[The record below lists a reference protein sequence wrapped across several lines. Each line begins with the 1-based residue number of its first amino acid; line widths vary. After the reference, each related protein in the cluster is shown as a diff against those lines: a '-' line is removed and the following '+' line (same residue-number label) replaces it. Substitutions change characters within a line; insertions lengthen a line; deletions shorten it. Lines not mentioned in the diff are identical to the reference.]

1 MNKIVDECRMT
12 SFEKTWAQREVK
24 SMTEKI
30 RDTVKPQ
37 GALKPRIQ
45 TAVNKLQVQTSKMD
59 VMLTKLHQRDQ
70 QLFDRIVTAMQSHD
84 TQASRVLSSELAE
97 VRKVSRV
104 LGNARNSLE
113 QVQLRLTTIHD
124 LGDAMIAIGPAM
136 STMKELKPTM
146 SKFMPEADSELNTMT
161 ETLNGLMVDSLSGDS
176 FEMQDN
182 AMNEETNSILQEAT
196 AVAEQQTDDRF
207 PSIPTTT
214 PTGLPSQT
222 QSNTQSNPMDFLE

>member
-1 MNKIVDECRMT
+1 MT
-12 SFEKTWAQREVK
+12 SFQKSWAQKEVK
-24 SMTEKI
+24 SMTERI

-59 VMLTKLHQRDQ
+59 IMLTKLRERDQ
-70 QLFDRIVTAMQSHD
+70 QLFDRIVTATQSHD
-84 TQASRVLSSELAE
+84 TQTSRVLSSELAE

-104 LGNARNSLE
+104 LGGARNSLE

-136 STMKELKPTM
+136 STMRDLKPTM
-146 SKFMPEADSELNTMT
+146 SKFMPEADSELNSMT

-176 FEMQDN
+176 FEMQDST
-182 AMNEETNSILQEAT
+182 MNEETNAILQEAS
-196 AVAEQQTDDRF
+196 AVAEQQTDERF

-214 PTGLPSQT
+214 TPTGIPTQT

>member
-1 MNKIVDECRMT
+1 MT
-12 SFEKTWAQREVK
+12 SFEKSWAHKEVK

-45 TAVNKLQVQTSKMD
+45 TAVNKLQAQTSKMD
-59 VMLTKLHQRDQ
+59 VMLTNLHQRDQ

-104 LGNARNSLE
+104 LGNTRNSIE

-124 LGDAMIAIGPAM
+124 LGDAMVAIGPAM
-136 STMKELKPTM
+136 STMKSLKPTM
-146 SKFMPEADSELNTMT
+146 SKFMPEADSELNSMT

-176 FEMQDN
+176 FEMQDSV
-182 AMNEETNSILQEAT
+182 MNEETNAILQEAE
-196 AVAEQQTDDRF
+196 AVAEQQTGESF
-207 PSIPTTT
+207 PSIPTTTPTTT

-222 QSNTQSNPMDFLE
+222 QSNPMDFLE

>member
-1 MNKIVDECRMT
+1 MT
-12 SFEKTWAQREVK
+12 SFEKSWAHREVK

-59 VMLTKLHQRDQ
+59 AMLTNLHQRDQ
-70 QLFDRIVTAMQSHD
+70 QIFDRIVTAMQNHD

-104 LGNARNSLE
+104 LGNTRNSIE

-124 LGDAMIAIGPAM
+124 LGDAMVAIGPAM
-136 STMKELKPTM
+136 STMKSLKPTM
-146 SKFMPEADSELNTMT
+146 SKFMPEADSELNSMT
-161 ETLNGLMVDSLSGDS
+161 ETLNGLMTDSLSGDS
-176 FEMQDN
+176 FEVQDS
-182 AMNEETNSILQEAT
+182 AMNEETNAILQEAE
-196 AVAEQQTDDRF
+196 AVAEQQTDEQF

-214 PTGLPSQT
+214 PSTTPTELPSKT
-222 QSNTQSNPMDFLE
+222 PSNPMDFLE

>member
-1 MNKIVDECRMT
+1 MT
-12 SFEKTWAQREVK
+12 SFEKSWAQREVK
-24 SMTEKI
+24 SMTERI

-45 TAVNKLQVQTSKMD
+45 TAVNKLQGQTSKMD
-59 VMLTKLHQRDQ
+59 VMLTKLHERDQ
-70 QLFDRIVTAMQSHD
+70 QLFDRIVTATQNHD
-84 TQASRVLSSELAE
+84 TSTSRVLSSELAE

-104 LGNARNSLE
+104 LGSARNSLE

-146 SKFMPEADSELNTMT
+146 SKFMPEADTELNSMT
-161 ETLNGLMVDSLSGDS
+161 ETLNGLMVDSLPGDS
-176 FEMQDN
+176 FEMESGN
-182 AMNEETNSILQEAT
+182 AMNEETNAILQEAE
-196 AVAEQQTDDRF
+196 AVATQQTDEQF

>member
-1 MNKIVDECRMT
+1 MT
-12 SFEKTWAQREVK
+12 SFEKTWAQKEVK

-30 RDTVKPQ
+30 RDTIKPQ

-45 TAVNKLQVQTSKMD
+45 TAVNKLQAQTSKMD
-59 VMLTKLHQRDQ
+59 VMLTNLHQRDQ

-104 LGNARNSLE
+104 LGNTRNSIE

-124 LGDAMIAIGPAM
+124 LGDAMVAIGPAM
-136 STMKELKPTM
+136 STMKGLKPTM

-176 FEMQDN
+176 FEMQDS
-182 AMNEETNSILQEAT
+182 AMTEETNSILQEAE
-196 AVAEQQTDDRF
+196 AVASQQTDEIF
-207 PSIPTTT
+207 PSIPTMT

>member
-1 MNKIVDECRMT
+1 MT
-12 SFEKTWAQREVK
+12 SFQKSWAQKEVK
-24 SMTEKI
+24 SMTERI

-59 VMLTKLHQRDQ
+59 IMLTKLRERDQ
-70 QLFDRIVTAMQSHD
+70 QLFDRIVTATQSHD
-84 TQASRVLSSELAE
+84 TQTSRVLSSELAE
-97 VRKVSRV
+97 VRKVQRV
-104 LGNARNSLE
+104 LGGARNSLE

-146 SKFMPEADSELNTMT
+146 SKFMPEADSELNSMT
-161 ETLNGLMVDSLSGDS
+161 DTLNGLMVDSLSGDS
-176 FEMQDN
+176 FEMQDS
-182 AMNEETNSILQEAT
+182 AMNEETNAILQEAS
-196 AVAEQQTDDRF
+196 AVAEQQTDERF

-214 PTGLPSQT
+214 TPTGIPTQT

>member
-1 MNKIVDECRMT
+1 MT
-12 SFEKTWAQREVK
+12 SFEKSWAHKEVK

-45 TAVNKLQVQTSKMD
+45 TAVNKLQAQTSKMD
-59 VMLTKLHQRDQ
+59 VMLTNLHRRDQ

-104 LGNARNSLE
+104 LGNTRNSIE

-124 LGDAMIAIGPAM
+124 LGDAMVAIGPAM
-136 STMKELKPTM
+136 STMKSLKPTM
-146 SKFMPEADSELNTMT
+146 SKFMPEDDSELNSMT
-161 ETLNGLMVDSLSGDS
+161 ETLNGLMTDSLSGDS
-176 FEMQDN
+176 FEVQDS
-182 AMNEETNSILQEAT
+182 AMNEETNAILQEAE
-196 AVAEQQTDDRF
+196 AVAEQQTDEQF

-214 PTGLPSQT
+214 PSTTPTELPSKT
-222 QSNTQSNPMDFLE
+222 PSNPMDFLE

>member
-1 MNKIVDECRMT
+1 MT
-12 SFEKTWAQREVK
+12 SFQKSWAQKEVK
-24 SMTEKI
+24 SMTERI

-59 VMLTKLHQRDQ
+59 IMLTKLRERDQ
-70 QLFDRIVTAMQSHD
+70 QLFDRIVTATQSHD
-84 TQASRVLSSELAE
+84 TQTSRVLSSELAE
-97 VRKVSRV
+97 VRKVQRV
-104 LGNARNSLE
+104 LGGARNSLE

-136 STMKELKPTM
+136 STMKDLKPTM
-146 SKFMPEADSELNTMT
+146 SKFMPEADSELNSMT
-161 ETLNGLMVDSLSGDS
+161 ETLNGLMVDSLSDDS
-176 FEMQDN
+176 FAMQDN
-182 AMNEETNSILQEAT
+182 AMNEETNAILQEAS
-196 AVAEQQTDDRF
+196 AVAEQQTDERF

-214 PTGLPSQT
+214 PTGIPTQT

>member
-1 MNKIVDECRMT
+1 MT
-12 SFEKTWAQREVK
+12 SFEKSWAHKEVK

-45 TAVNKLQVQTSKMD
+45 TAVNKLQAQTSKMD
-59 VMLTKLHQRDQ
+59 VMLTNLHQRDQ

-176 FEMQDN
+176 FEMQDS
-182 AMNEETNSILQEAT
+182 AMTEETNSILQEAE
-196 AVAEQQTDDRF
+196 AVASQQTDEKF
-207 PSIPTTT
+207 PSIPTMA

>member
-1 MNKIVDECRMT
+1 MT
-12 SFEKTWAQREVK
+12 SFQKTWAQKEVK

-59 VMLTKLHQRDQ
+59 AMLTKLHQRDQ

-176 FEMQDN
+176 FEMQDS
-182 AMNEETNSILQEAT
+182 AMTEETNSILQEAE
-196 AVAEQQTDDRF
+196 AVASQQTDEKF
-207 PSIPTTT
+207 PSIPTMT

>member
-1 MNKIVDECRMT
+1 MT

-70 QLFDRIVTAMQSHD
+70 QLFDRVVTATQSHD
-84 TQASRVLSSELAE
+84 TPTSRVLSSELAE

-176 FEMQDN
+176 FEMQDS
-182 AMNEETNSILQEAT
+182 AMTEETNSILQEAE
-196 AVAEQQTDDRF
+196 AVASQQTDEKF
-207 PSIPTTT
+207 PSVPTTT

>member
-1 MNKIVDECRMT
+1 MT
-12 SFEKTWAQREVK
+12 SFEKSWAHREVK

-45 TAVNKLQVQTSKMD
+45 TAVNKLQAQTSKMD
-59 VMLTKLHQRDQ
+59 VMLTNLHQRDQ

-104 LGNARNSLE
+104 LGNTRNSIE

-124 LGDAMIAIGPAM
+124 LGDAMVAIGPAM
-136 STMKELKPTM
+136 STMKSLKPTM
-146 SKFMPEADSELNTMT
+146 SKFMPEADSELNSMT

-176 FEMQDN
+176 FEMQDS
-182 AMNEETNSILQEAT
+182 AMNEETNAILQEAE
-196 AVAEQQTDDRF
+196 AVAEQQTDENF

-214 PTGLPSQT
+214 PTTTPPGLPSQ
-222 QSNTQSNPMDFLE
+222 TQSNPMDFLE

>member
-1 MNKIVDECRMT
+1 MT

-70 QLFDRIVTAMQSHD
+70 QLFDRIVTATQSHD
-84 TQASRVLSSELAE
+84 TPTSRVLSSELAE

-124 LGDAMIAIGPAM
+124 LGDAMVAIGPAM

-146 SKFMPEADSELNTMT
+146 SKFMPEADSELNSMT
-161 ETLNGLMVDSLSGDS
+161 DTLNGLMVDSLSGDS
-176 FEMQDN
+176 FEMQDS
-182 AMNEETNSILQEAT
+182 AMNEETNAILQEAS
-196 AVAEQQTDDRF
+196 AVAEQQTDERF

-214 PTGLPSQT
+214 TPTGIPTQT

>member
-1 MNKIVDECRMT
+1 MT
-12 SFEKTWAQREVK
+12 SFQKTWAQREVK

-70 QLFDRIVTAMQSHD
+70 QLFDRIVTATQSHD
-84 TQASRVLSSELAE
+84 TPTSRVLSSELAE

-176 FEMQDN
+176 FEMQDS
-182 AMNEETNSILQEAT
+182 AMTEETNSILQEAE
-196 AVAEQQTDDRF
+196 AVASQQTDEKF
-207 PSIPTTT
+207 PSIPTMA

>member
-1 MNKIVDECRMT
+1 MT

-59 VMLTKLHQRDQ
+59 VMLTKLRERDQ

-84 TQASRVLSSELAE
+84 TQSSRVLSSELAE

-124 LGDAMIAIGPAM
+124 LGDAMVAIGPAM
-136 STMKELKPTM
+136 STMRDLKPTM
-146 SKFMPEADSELNTMT
+146 SKFMPEADSELNSMT

-176 FEMQDN
+176 FEMQDS
-182 AMNEETNSILQEAT
+182 AMNEETNSILQEAS
-196 AVAEQQTDDRF
+196 AVAEQQTDERF

>member
-1 MNKIVDECRMT
+1 MT

-70 QLFDRIVTAMQSHD
+70 QLFDRVVTATQSHD
-84 TQASRVLSSELAE
+84 TPTSRVLSSELAE

-161 ETLNGLMVDSLSGDS
+161 ETLNGLMGDSLSGDS
-176 FEMQDN
+176 FEMQDS
-182 AMNEETNSILQEAT
+182 AMTEETNSILQEAE
-196 AVAEQQTDDRF
+196 AVASQQTDEKF
-207 PSIPTTT
+207 PSIPTMT